1 MTKSGAK
8 KRKVVVDS
16 IGKAHIVASFNNII
30 ISLTNKNGDVISWSS
45 AGKMGFTT
53 ENPATISPKTVDS
66 NTASI
71 IDYRTEQP
79 FYTSIKKEVVAT
91 GKLNPEDEIQLKPQ
105 VSGIIDRIFV
115 EEGDI
120 VVRGDLIANI
130 RVVPNEQALIS
141 AKSRINSATLS
152 FNNAKKLFDRS
163 KKLFEKGVISKQDF
177 ENSQLSMDQSKES
190 LLQAENDFKIIKQGT
205 LTGGASANT
214 NVLAQISGTILEIP
228 VREGDQVIESNN
240 FNAGITIATV
250 ADMTKMIFEGQVDET
265 EVSKLSEGSKIKV
278 VLGALEKEEF
288 DAKLTFV
295 APKGIE
301 LGGAVQF
308 KIKADVNIPESVNV
322 RAGYSANAIMSI
334 GKKENIL
341 CINESLLQFNRI
353 TDKPFVEI
361 KLENG
366 SFITRNVEVGIS
378 DGINVEILK
387 GVSENDN
394 IKVWNT
400 IQGEDEEEVRKRQD
414 ENSRELEE

>member
-1 MTKSGAK
+1 MKNSIK
-8 KRKVVVDS
+8 YIVIILVVFLLLFVL
-16 IGKAHIVASFNNII
+16 KYFN
-30 ISLTNKNGDVISWSS
+30 
-45 AGKMGFTT
+45 
-53 ENPATISPKTVDS
+53 DS

-71 IDYRTEQP
+71 IDYKTEQP

>member
-1 MTKSGAK
+1 MKNSIK
-8 KRKVVVDS
+8 YIVIILVVFLLLFVL
-16 IGKAHIVASFNNII
+16 KYFN
-30 ISLTNKNGDVISWSS
+30 D
-45 AGKMGFTT
+45 A
-53 ENPATISPKTVDS
+53 

-71 IDYRTEQP
+71 IDYKTEQP

-152 FNNAKKLFDRS
+152 FNNSKKLFDRS

-190 LLQAENDFKIIKQGT
+190 LLQAKNDFKIIKQGT

-361 KLENG
+361 KLDNG
-366 SFITRNVEVGIS
+366 SFISRNVEVGIS

-387 GVSENDN
+387 GVNENDN
-394 IKVWNT
+394 IKAWNT

>member
-1 MTKSGAK
+1 MKNWIKYTVIIL
-8 KRKVVVDS
+8 VVFLLLFVL
-16 IGKAHIVASFNNII
+16 KYF
-30 ISLTNKNGDVISWSS
+30 K
-45 AGKMGFTT
+45 
-53 ENPATISPKTVDS
+53 DS

-71 IDYRTEQP
+71 IDYKTEQP
-79 FYTSIKKEVVAT
+79 FYTSIVKEVVAT
-91 GKLNPEDEIQLKPQ
+91 GKLNPEDEIELKPQ
-105 VSGIIDRIFV
+105 VSGIIDKIFV

-120 VVRGDLIANI
+120 VMRGDLIASI
-130 RVVPNEQALIS
+130 RVVPNEQALLS
-141 AKSRINSATLS
+141 ATSRINSSKLS
-152 FNNAKKLFDRS
+152 FDNAKKLFDRS
-163 KKLFEKGVISKQDF
+163 EKLYEKGVISKQDF
-177 ENSQLSMDQSKES
+177 ENSQLSMEQNMES
-190 LLQAENDFKIIKQGT
+190 LRQAENDFKIIKKGT

-265 EVSKLSEGSKIKV
+265 EVSKLAEGSEIKV
-278 VLGALEKEEF
+278 ILGALEKDEF
-288 DAKLTFV
+288 EAKLTFV

-308 KIKADVNIPESVNV
+308 KIKADVKIPESVNV

-334 GKKENIL
+334 GQKENIL

-361 KLENG
+361 QNENG
-366 SFITRNVEVGIS
+366 SFITKEVEVGIS

-387 GVSENDN
+387 GVKEGEK
-394 IKVWNT
+394 IKVWNS
-400 IQGEDEEEVRKRQD
+400 IEDEDEDEVRRRQD
-414 ENSRELEE
+414 ENSRELED

>member
-1 MTKSGAK
+1 MKNSIK
-8 KRKVVVDS
+8 YIVIILVVFSLLFVL
-16 IGKAHIVASFNNII
+16 KYFN
-30 ISLTNKNGDVISWSS
+30 
-45 AGKMGFTT
+45 
-53 ENPATISPKTVDS
+53 DS

-71 IDYRTEQP
+71 IDYKTEQP
-79 FYTSIKKEVVAT
+79 FYTSIVTEVVAT
-91 GKLNPEDEIQLKPQ
+91 GKLNPEDEIELKPQ
-105 VSGIIDRIFV
+105 VSGIIDKIFV

-120 VVRGDLIANI
+120 VMRGDLIASI
-130 RVVPNEQALIS
+130 RVVPNEQALLS
-141 AKSRINSATLS
+141 ATSRINSSKLS
-152 FNNAKKLFDRS
+152 FDNAKKLFDRS
-163 KKLFEKGVISKQDF
+163 EKLYEKGVISKQDF
-177 ENSQLSMDQSKES
+177 ENSQLSMEQNMES
-190 LLQAENDFKIIKQGT
+190 LRQAENDFKIIKKGT

-265 EVSKLSEGSKIKV
+265 EVAKLAEGSKIKV
-278 VLGALEKEEF
+278 LLGALEKEEF

-308 KIKADVNIPESVNV
+308 KIKADVEIPESVNV

-334 GKKENIL
+334 GQKENIL

-361 KLENG
+361 QNENG
-366 SFITRNVEVGIS
+366 SFITKEVEVGIS
-378 DGINVEILK
+378 DGINVEIIK
-387 GVSENDN
+387 GVKENDN

-400 IQGEDEEEVRKRQD
+400 IQGEDEDEIRRRQD

>member
-1 MTKSGAK
+1 MKNSIK
-8 KRKVVVDS
+8 YIVIILVVFLLLFVL
-16 IGKAHIVASFNNII
+16 KYFN
-30 ISLTNKNGDVISWSS
+30 
-45 AGKMGFTT
+45 
-53 ENPATISPKTVDS
+53 DS

-71 IDYRTEQP
+71 IDYKTEQP

-177 ENSQLSMDQSKES
+177 ENSQLSMDQTKES

-322 RAGYSANAIMSI
+322 RAGYSANAIMAI

-387 GVSENDN
+387 GISENDN

-400 IQGEDEEEVRKRQD
+400 IQGEDEEEVRKRQE

>member
-1 MTKSGAK
+1 MK
-8 KRKVVVDS
+8 KQVKYIVIFVI
-16 IGKAHIVASFNNII
+16 IG
-30 ISLTNKNGDVISWSS
+30 SLLYVLNYFKEANS
-45 AGKMGFTT
+45 
-53 ENPATISPKTVDS
+53 
-66 NTASI
+66 ASI
-71 IDYRTEQP
+71 IDYETEQA
-79 FYTSIKKEVVAT
+79 FYTSIEKEVVAT
-91 GKLNPEDEIQLKPQ
+91 GKLNPEDEIELKPQ
-105 VSGIIDRIFV
+105 VSGIIDKIFV

-120 VVRGDLIANI
+120 VRRGDLIARI
-130 RVVPNEQALIS
+130 RVVPNEQALLS
-141 AKSRINSATLS
+141 ATSRINSAKLS
-152 FNNAKKLFDRS
+152 YDNAKKLFDRS
-163 KKLFEKGVISKQDF
+163 EKLYDKGVISKQDF
-177 ENSQLSMDQSKES
+177 ENSQLSMEQNMES
-190 LLQAENDFKIIKQGT
+190 LRQAENDFKIIKKGT

-265 EVSKLSEGSKIKV
+265 EVAKLAEGSKIKV
-278 VLGALEKEEF
+278 LLGALEKEEF

-308 KIKADVNIPESVNV
+308 KIKADVEIPESINV

-334 GKKENIL
+334 GQKENIL

-361 KLENG
+361 QNENG
-366 SFITRNVEVGIS
+366 SFITKEVEVGIS
-378 DGINVEILK
+378 DGINVEIIK
-387 GVSENDN
+387 GVKENDN

-400 IQGEDEEEVRKRQD
+400 IQGEDEDEIRRRQD

>member
-1 MTKSGAK
+1 MKNWIKYTVIIL
-8 KRKVVVDS
+8 VVFLLLFVL
-16 IGKAHIVASFNNII
+16 KYFN
-30 ISLTNKNGDVISWSS
+30 
-45 AGKMGFTT
+45 
-53 ENPATISPKTVDS
+53 DS

-71 IDYRTEQP
+71 IDYKTEQP
-79 FYTSIKKEVVAT
+79 FYTSIVKEVVAT
-91 GKLNPEDEIQLKPQ
+91 GKLNPEDEIELKPQ
-105 VSGIIDRIFV
+105 VSGIIDKIFV

-120 VVRGDLIANI
+120 VMRGDLIASI
-130 RVVPNEQALIS
+130 RVVPNEQALLS
-141 AKSRINSATLS
+141 ATSRINSSKLS
-152 FNNAKKLFDRS
+152 FDNAKKLFDRS
-163 KKLFEKGVISKQDF
+163 EKLYEKGVISKQDF
-177 ENSQLSMDQSKES
+177 ENSQLSMEQNMES
-190 LLQAENDFKIIKQGT
+190 LRQAENDFKIIKKGT

-265 EVSKLSEGSKIKV
+265 EVSKLAEGSEIKV
-278 VLGALEKEEF
+278 ILGALEKDEF
-288 DAKLTFV
+288 EAKLTFV

-308 KIKADVNIPESVNV
+308 KIKADVEIPESVNV

-334 GKKENIL
+334 GQKENIL

-361 KLENG
+361 QNENG
-366 SFITRNVEVGIS
+366 SFITKEVEVGIS

-387 GVSENDN
+387 GVKEGDK
-394 IKVWNT
+394 IKVWNS
-400 IQGEDEEEVRKRQD
+400 IEDEDEEEVRRRQD
-414 ENSRELEE
+414 ENSRELED

>member
-1 MTKSGAK
+1 MKNWIKYIAIIL
-8 KRKVVVDS
+8 VVFLLLFVL
-16 IGKAHIVASFNNII
+16 KYFN
-30 ISLTNKNGDVISWSS
+30 
-45 AGKMGFTT
+45 
-53 ENPATISPKTVDS
+53 DS
-66 NTASI
+66 NSASI
-71 IDYRTEQP
+71 IDYKTEQP
-79 FYTSIKKEVVAT
+79 FYTSIVKEVVAT
-91 GKLNPEDEIQLKPQ
+91 GKLNPEDEIELKPQ
-105 VSGIIDRIFV
+105 VSGIIDKIFV

-120 VVRGDLIANI
+120 VMRGDLIASI
-130 RVVPNEQALIS
+130 RVVPNEQALLS
-141 AKSRINSATLS
+141 ATSRINSSKLS
-152 FNNAKKLFDRS
+152 YDNAKKLFDRS
-163 KKLFEKGVISKQDF
+163 EKLYEKGVISKQDF
-177 ENSQLSMDQSKES
+177 ENSQLSMEQNMES
-190 LLQAENDFKIIKQGT
+190 LRQAENDFKIIKKGT

-265 EVSKLSEGSKIKV
+265 EVSKLSEGSEIKV
-278 VLGALEKEEF
+278 ILGALEKDEF
-288 DAKLTFV
+288 EAKLTFV

-334 GKKENIL
+334 GQKENIL

-361 KLENG
+361 QNENG
-366 SFITRNVEVGIS
+366 SFITKEVEVGIS

-387 GVSENDN
+387 GVKEGDK
-394 IKVWNT
+394 IKVWNS
-400 IQGEDEEEVRKRQD
+400 IEGEDEDEVRRRQD
-414 ENSRELEE
+414 ENSRELED

>member
-1 MTKSGAK
+1 MKNSIK
-8 KRKVVVDS
+8 YIVIILVVFLLLFVL
-16 IGKAHIVASFNNII
+16 KYFN
-30 ISLTNKNGDVISWSS
+30 
-45 AGKMGFTT
+45 
-53 ENPATISPKTVDS
+53 DS

-71 IDYRTEQP
+71 IDYKTEQP

-177 ENSQLSMDQSKES
+177 ENSQLSMDQTKES

-322 RAGYSANAIMSI
+322 RAGYSANAIMAI

-387 GVSENDN
+387 GISENDN